1 MPIRMAFPD
10 EFPVLLPLLRGYTEF
25 YESNPSDAG
34 LEAMVASAIAAPD
47 DQAFLLVA
55 TDDDEVV
62 GFANCQWKWSSLK
75 GERVVVLDDLY
86 VREEARGEGHAD
98 ALIAASGD
106 VARQHGATVLTW
118 FTQQTNHRAQ
128 KVYNRVGGVSE
139 PLLEYELEL

>member
-10 EFPVLLPLLRGYTEF
+10 EFPVLLPLLRGYTDF
-25 YESNPSDAG
+25 YESNPSDDS
-34 LEAMVASAIAAPD
+34 LEAMVAYAIEAPD

-55 TDDDEVV
+55 TDDEEVV

-86 VREEARGEGHAD
+86 VRDEARGEGHAD
-98 ALIAASGD
+98 ALIAAAAD
-106 VARQHGATVLTW
+106 VAREHGASVLSW
-118 FTQQTNHRAQ
+118 FTQQADHRAQ

-139 PLLEYELEL
+139 PLLEYELEI